1 MKALDVAKY
10 IINKSIDFGKPISN
24 LQLQKIMYFVHLDFL
39 RKTGKKLIT
48 DEKFQAWQWGPVIRG
63 VYSEYRFFG
72 GNKITVP
79 EEGDSLDLIEKEK
92 DIINATIQTSID
104 SKPWELVQKSHIKG
118 GAWDRIYKDGEG
130 DKLIIPDDLIQEEAN
145 AKLQ

>member
-10 IINKSIDFGKPISN
+10 IINKSIGFGKPISN
-24 LQLQKIMYFVHLDFL
+24 LQLQKIMYFVHLNFL

-48 DEKFQAWQWGPVIRG
+48 DEKFEAWQWGPVIRD
-63 VYSEYRFFG
+63 VYFEYNVFG
-72 GNKITVP
+72 SNKISVP
-79 EEGDSLDLIEKEK
+79 EEGGVLDLSEKELEK
-92 DIINATIQTSID
+92 IDATIDESIHF
-104 SKPWELVQKSHIKG
+104 KPWVLVQRSHIKG